1 MRDYM
6 SNNEQFQNIVLK
18 IATELVNI
26 SIDQFDEVIQNTLGL
41 VGEFLDVDRVY
52 VFEYDHEKRIVCNTF
67 EWCNKGVNAEIDSL
81 QAENMDLF
89 ANDIVKHHLAG
100 MSYILEDVST
110 LDHND
115 PIYISLKR
123 QGIKSLTNIPLMDV
137 NHCLGFVGYDD
148 VRTKRKWNDK
158 EKTLLK
164 VLAVII
170 ANAMIKQKSQKILVE
185 LKEKAD
191 QASLEKNQFLAK
203 ISHEF
208 RTPLNGAKNALYLL
222 NSTRLTS
229 EQKEYVDI
237 ATYSTEHLIS
247 MIGDILD
254 ISKIESG
261 QIENFRDIF
270 DLENELANI
279 LLGENNSAKEKGLD
293 LSFNFD
299 YSINHLFISDLKKI
313 RQIIINLVN
322 NAIKYTNQGN
332 VSLSVK
338 KIKETDAN
346 ETIEFVVE
354 DTGIGIEQIYH
365 EKIFDKFFQVDSGD
379 SRTYEGTGLGLA
391 IVKELVDQL
400 EGEISLESHIE
411 KGSVFR
417 VLLKLT
423 KSTIYDF
430 IKVNHLK
437 VLVID
442 NDIQT
447 FRIKEMF
454 ESMGITVETL
464 NNLSKSYDIIV
475 FNQKKSLELIDYY
488 KNNYGISETMIAT
501 IYRED
506 LGIDKID
513 VFLNEI
519 TSRKLVYRKIM
530 AKINSHKQEIT
541 DVYNN
546 QLSGYALVVDD
557 NRLNRIVLENIL
569 RKEGI
574 KSKLVDSG
582 FKAIEA
588 VQKERFDIVLMDIQM
603 PKMDGMEASN
613 KIRDLGPQYKY
624 LPIIAIT
631 ANAFLNDYDLMKKAQ
646 MNDVLFKPIN
656 IEQLER
662 ILRNYISHQKYI
674 FIPYQQI
681 VFDRKDYELR
691 FEGSMDIALDIV
703 KTFIDT
709 YNKDMQRIENAI
721 KNKNS
726 KEIEQTLHYFKGSCA
741 YLSGKRTTWL
751 LTSMMDINIKN
762 DIEHLKKA
770 FEVLNFEIE
779 KLIEELKTYANI

>member
-1 MRDYM
+1 MT
-6 SNNEQFQNIVLK
+6 NNDQFQSIILK

-26 SIDQFDEVIQNTLGL
+26 NIDQFDEVIQNTLEL
-41 VGEFLDVDRVY
+41 VGDFLNVDRVY
-52 VFEYDHEKRIVCNTF
+52 VFEYNHERRIASNTF
-67 EWCNKGVNAEIDSL
+67 EWCNKGVSSEIDNL
-81 QAENMDLF
+81 QTASMDIF
-89 ANDIVKHHLAG
+89 ADDLVNHHLEG
-100 MSYILEDVST
+100 RNFILENVSS
-110 LDHND
+110 LDHDN
-115 PIYISLKR
+115 PLYIALSK
-123 QGIKSLTNIPLMDV
+123 QGIKSLTTIPLMDDK
-137 NHCLGFVGYDD
+137 HCLGFVGYDD
-148 VRTKRKWNDK
+148 VRVERKWNEK
-158 EKTLLK
+158 ETSLLK

-170 ANAMIKQKSQKILVE
+170 ANAMLKQKSQKLLIE

-237 ATYSTEHLIS
+237 AAYSTEHLIS

-279 LLGENNSAKEKGLD
+279 LLGENTGAQEKGLS
-293 LSFNFD
+293 LSFDFD
-299 YSINHLFISDLKKI
+299 YSINHLFISDLKKL
-313 RQIIINLVN
+313 RQIITNLIN

-332 VSLSVK
+332 VSLDVK
-338 KIKETDAN
+338 KIKETSAN
-346 ETIEFVVE
+346 ETLVFTIK
-354 DTGIGIEQIYH
+354 DTGIGIDQTHYERIY
-365 EKIFDKFFQVDSGD
+365 DKFYQVDSGN
-379 SRTYEGTGLGLA
+379 SRNYEGTGLGLA
-391 IVKELVDQL
+391 IVKELVEQLDGEIVLESQL
-400 EGEISLESHIE
+400 E
-411 KGSVFR
+411 KGTEFR
-417 VLLKLT
+417 ITLKLT

-430 IKVNHLK
+430 SKLNQIKVLI
-437 VLVID
+437 ID
-442 NDIQT
+442 NDQESLKINDLLSSMH
-447 FRIKEMF
+447 IK
-454 ESMGITVETL
+454 VETL
-464 NNLSKSYDIIV
+464 KNITRKYDVIF

-488 KNNYGISETMIAT
+488 KNNYGKSETLIAAS
-501 IYRED
+501 YNGDME
-506 LGIDKID
+506 IDKID
-513 VFLNEI
+513 VLLNSI
-519 TSRKLVYRKIM
+519 TSRKLVYRKIT
-530 AKINSHKQEIT
+530 AKLNGHKQEVKDIYSNELT
-541 DVYNN
+541 
-546 QLSGYALVVDD
+546 GYALVVDD

-603 PKMDGMEASN
+603 PKMDGMETSN
-613 KIRDLGPQYKY
+613 KIRGLGPQYKY

-662 ILRNYISHQKYI
+662 ILRNHISHQKYI
-674 FIPYQQI
+674 FIPYHQI
-681 VFDRKDYELR
+681 VFDRMDYENR
-691 FEGSMDIALDIV
+691 FEGSMDIAIDII

-709 YNKDMQRIENAI
+709 YHNDLLRIHDAI
-721 KNKNS
+721 NGKNS
-726 KEIEQTLHYFKGSCA
+726 KEIEQAIHYFKGSCA

-751 LTSMMDINIKN
+751 LSSMMDINIKN

-770 FEVLNFEIE
+770 CEVLTYEVD
-779 KLIEELKTYANI
+779 KLVEELKTYAKI